1 MRIDVK
7 EHIKTRKKNLK
18 LTPFK
23 KLLIIQVGDNEASN
37 KYIKGK
43 IKDCNEVGYKA
54 TLIKFPDEVEAL
66 EIYNYINTFGQNYH
80 GIILQ
85 EPANIISSMRCSKD
99 DIINAIKDCQDID
112 GFKNTSK
119 HKPCTPLG
127 IINFLKDY
135 LKVEN
140 FKGKIIAVIGKGK
153 LVGAPLVPMLMA
165 EGATIINCNSSTA
178 DIGSMTRLADI
189 VVTCTGHP
197 RLITKDMLKDNTI
210 VIDAGIAFDEN
221 GKMCG
226 DCDKTLYDDENIFI
240 TTVPGGV
247 ELLTRVTLL
256 ENLNRSLS

>member
-1 MRIDVK
+1 
-7 EHIKTRKKNLK
+7 
-18 LTPFK
+18 
-23 KLLIIQVGDNEASN
+23 
-37 KYIKGK
+37 
-43 IKDCNEVGYKA
+43 
-54 TLIKFPDEVEAL
+54 
-66 EIYNYINTFGQNYH
+66 
-80 GIILQ
+80 
-85 EPANIISSMRCSKD
+85 
-99 DIINAIKDCQDID
+99 
-112 GFKNTSK
+112 
-119 HKPCTPLG
+119 
-127 IINFLKDY
+127 
-135 LKVEN
+135 
-140 FKGKIIAVIGKGK
+140 
-153 LVGAPLVPMLMA
+153 MLMA

-247 ELLTRVTLL
+247 GLLTRVTLL